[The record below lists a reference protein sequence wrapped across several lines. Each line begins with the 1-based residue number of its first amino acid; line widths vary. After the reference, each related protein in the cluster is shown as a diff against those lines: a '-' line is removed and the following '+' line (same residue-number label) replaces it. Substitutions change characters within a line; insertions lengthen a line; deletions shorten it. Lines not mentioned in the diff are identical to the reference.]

1 MSYTFIVLDLKNKL
15 DVNILQSDF
24 NKHYSDYEVLY
35 CSTKL
40 VVPIEN
46 FVCYSFEENSCP
58 EEVINRVLMYS
69 DKQNIVVIREY
80 TNIEDIK
87 KQTNNLL
94 LSNQVVYFKQE
105 KSAIKKFFGKIIHF
119 FAKML
124 FFKDL
129 IVTNASCVSYGEVAS
144 NILKKIESPS
154 NLMRTNQWQGV
165 QLVGVDGGKKYKF
178 KYNFKKYLFKALITF
193 IILLVGMVGFF
204 VFKSKFDILL
214 NVVIWLVNL
223 VCLFLGIVF
232 GTDWYI
238 KSQIGENVY
247 KKAKI
252 KGE

>member
-1 MSYTFIVLDLKNKL
+1 MSYTFIVLDLENKL
-15 DVNILQSDF
+15 DVNNLQNDF
-24 NKHYSDYEVLY
+24 NKYYSDYEVLY
-35 CSTKL
+35 CSTNL
-40 VVPIEN
+40 VVPIDN
-46 FVCYSFEENSCP
+46 FVCYTFDANQGTEEI
-58 EEVINRVLMYS
+58 INRVLMYG

-87 KQTNNLL
+87 KQTQSLL
-94 LSNQVVYFKQE
+94 LTNQVVYFTQE
-105 KSAIKKFFGKIIHF
+105 KSTLKNFFGKIMHF

-129 IVTNASCVSYGEVAS
+129 IVSNASCVSYGEVAS

-165 QLVGVDGGKKYKF
+165 QLVGIDGGKKYKF
-178 KYNFKKYLFKALITF
+178 KYNYKKYLLKTLIPF
-193 IILLVGMVGFF
+193 IIFIVGIVCFF
-204 VFKSKFDILL
+204 AFKSKIDILL
-214 NVVIWLVNL
+214 SIVIWLVNL
-223 VCLFLGIVF
+223 GCLFLGVVF